1 MLSPIRDARNQVIAA
16 AVIARDITAHAATEQ
31 ALAHERLFMRQ
42 LIDTVPSMVYVRDG
56 QGRFLIA
63 NRAVA
68 EACALDVDQVEGA
81 LLADILTFPDD
92 HPRYQRVAEEVLL
105 SGRTLSFDDEF
116 RAARSARPA
125 TPRQAR
131 SSAAWGKRTCT
142 RRPPI
147 GASPR
152 TRLARCRSAIARTM
166 ASPRPLPVVSPGCR
180 R

>member
-1 MLSPIRDARNQVIAA
+1 MIAA

-31 ALAHERLFMRQ
+31 ALARERLFMRQ

-68 EACALDVDQVEGA
+68 EAFALDVDQVEGA

-92 HPRYQRVAEEVLL
+92 HPRYQRVDEEVLR

-116 RAARSARPA
+116 RNHAARSARPA